1 MTQTITIN
9 PDQHSALLYRGLA
22 SLKTSL
28 ATLVPWGPYSID
40 NAIDLQ
46 GYHARF
52 NLTSARV
59 LRARLEI
66 FSASLADYEDVNG
79 EPHPLDDEFFMVEN
93 VTQAARMHLLDVPF
107 MAMDPLH
114 ASGGDLDMWNASKII
129 AQGGSN
135 LPRMG
140 AALAPFFI
148 N

>member
-1 MTQTITIN
+1 MSALITIN
-9 PDQHSALLYRGLA
+9 PDQHSAMLYRGLA

-28 ATLVPWGPYSID
+28 ATLVPWGPFDID

-52 NLTSARV
+52 NLTSSRV
-59 LRARLEI
+59 LRARLEV

-93 VTQAARMHLLDVPF
+93 VTHAAQKHLLDVPF

-114 ASGGDLDMWNASKII
+114 ASGGDLDMWHASKIV

>member
-1 MTQTITIN
+1 MSALITIN
-9 PDQHSALLYRGLA
+9 PDQHSAMLYRGLA

-28 ATLVPWGPYSID
+28 ATLVPWGPFDID

-52 NLTSARV
+52 NLTSSRV
-59 LRARLEI
+59 LRARLEV

-93 VTQAARMHLLDVPF
+93 VTHAAQKHLLDVPF

-114 ASGGDLDMWNASKII
+114 ASGGDLDMWNRSLSV

-135 LPRMG
+135 LPRTG

>member
-1 MTQTITIN
+1 MQKLTIN
-9 PDQHSALLYRGLA
+9 PDQHSAMLYRGLA

-28 ATLVPWGPYSID
+28 ATLVPWGPFSID
-40 NAIDLQ
+40 NTIDLQ

-52 NLTSARV
+52 NLTSSRV

-66 FSASLADYEDVNG
+66 FSASLEDFEDVNG
-79 EPHPLDDEFFMVEN
+79 YAHPLDDEFFMVEN
-93 VTQAARMHLLDVPF
+93 VTQAAQKHLLDVPF
-107 MAMDPLH
+107 TAMDPLH
-114 ASGGDLDMWNASKII
+114 ASGGDLDMWKSSVIV

-140 AALAPFFI
+140 AALAPFFT

>member
-1 MTQTITIN
+1 MQKLIIN
-9 PDQHSALLYRGLA
+9 PDQHSAMLHRGLA

-40 NAIDLQ
+40 NTIDLQ

-52 NLTSARV
+52 NLTSSRV

-66 FSASLADYEDVNG
+66 FSASLADFEEVNG
-79 EPHPLDDEFFMVEN
+79 YTHPLDDEFFMVEN
-93 VTQAARMHLLDVPF
+93 VTQAAQKHLLDVPF

-114 ASGGDLDMWNASKII
+114 ASGGDLDMWNMSVQV

-135 LPRMG
+135 LPRVG
-140 AALAPFFI
+140 AALSPFFI

>member
-1 MTQTITIN
+1 MQTITIN
-9 PDQHSALLYRGLA
+9 PDQHSAMLYRGLA

-28 ATLVPWGPYSID
+28 ATLVPWGPFSID
-40 NAIDLQ
+40 NTIDLQ

-59 LRARLEI
+59 LRSRLEI
-66 FSASLADYEDVNG
+66 FSASLEDFEEVNG

-114 ASGGDLDMWNASKII
+114 ASGGDLDMWNKSVIV